1 MADNNSLRIEDI
13 LGKLPLFRRAS
24 AAQLRKLARRAEVR
38 RAAKDTALYL
48 RGDPATGCYVL
59 ARGLIKLSLRAP
71 GGAEKVLRLVG
82 PGETFA
88 ESVIFDERPQPVDA
102 FVLADSQLVFLPSR
116 ALYDMLDHDRAF
128 ARALLANL
136 SRRIHTLIADIEA
149 YSLSSGTQRIAAFLH
164 ALADPSGA
172 APARVRLPANKT
184 VIASRLGITKETFSR
199 LLHELIA
206 QGLVEVS
213 RREILLRDPPRLEA
227 LARGARANWSAA
239 ARTAESAVHR

>member
-1 MADNNSLRIEDI
+1 MRDNNTPRIEDI
-13 LGKLPLFRRAS
+13 LGKLPLFRQVAP
-24 AAQLRKLARRAEVR
+24 AHLHKLARRAELR
-38 RAAKDTALYL
+38 HAAKDTLLYE
-48 RGDPATGCYVL
+48 RGDPATGCYALV
-59 ARGLIKLSLRAP
+59 RGLIKLSLHAP

-88 ESVIFDERPQPVDA
+88 EPPMFDAQPQPVNA
-102 FVLADSQLVFLPSR
+102 LVLADSELLFLPAR
-116 ALYDMLDHDRAF
+116 ALHDLLDHDRAF
-128 ARALLANL
+128 ARALLAGL
-136 SRRIHTLIADIEA
+136 SQRIHMLIADIEA

-164 ALADPSGA
+164 SLADPPGL

-213 RREILLRDPPRLEA
+213 RRDILLRDPPRLAE
-227 LARGARANWSAA
+227 LARSRM
-239 ARTAESAVHR
+239 HR